1 MTINNINNDYETP
14 CVMIIAGSD
23 SCSGAGIQAD
33 LKAITLN
40 QVYASCVIT
49 CLTAQNTQKV
59 SGICEVSSDFIR
71 QQIQAVVDDLS
82 CRVIKTGMLSSIEII
97 DVVASEINKIEQK
110 FLLVVDPV
118 MVATSGDILLKNNA
132 IDALK
137 SQLISRAF
145 LVTPNIDEAQ
155 ILSNS
160 IIKNLDDM
168 KLSALKIKAIGCKS
182 VLIKG
187 GHLNLNNQ
195 QIDNLLLDEFNQF
208 HVISNPRVAVEKI
221 HGTGCTLASAISANL
236 AKKLSLCEAVKLANQ
251 FVFEGAKNCK
261 KIGKGSLVLG
271 LNY

>member
-1 MTINNINNDYETP
+1 MINNNKNISNIP

-33 LKAITLN
+33 LKTITLN

-59 SGICEVSSDFIR
+59 NAVLETPVDFICH
-71 QQIQAVVDDLS
+71 QFQAVAEDLTFN
-82 CRVIKTGMLSSIEII
+82 VIKTGMLSSIDII
-97 DVVASEINKIEQK
+97 NAVADEINKLSHE

-137 SQLISRAF
+137 SQLISQAF

-155 ILSNS
+155 ILSNMT
-160 IIKNLDDM
+160 IKNLDDM
-168 KLSALKIKAIGCKS
+168 KLSAKKIKTIGCKA

-187 GHLNLNNQ
+187 GHLNLNDK
-195 QIDNLLLDEFNQF
+195 QIDNLLLDESNQF
-208 HVISNPRVAVEKI
+208 HIISNLRVGVEKI

-236 AKKLSLCEAVKLANQ
+236 AKKLSLIQAVKLANN
-251 FVFEGAKNCK
+251 FVYEGAKNYK
-261 KIGKGSLVLG
+261 KIGKGSFVLG
-271 LNY
+271 INY